1 MDTSEKIVQLLK
13 LSENVLESV
22 NKIVS
27 ESEKD
32 RIEARE
38 SRKDMDKFNRIMI
51 QEIRDSTKSINKVI
65 SGYINNESNL
75 IEKEINGYIR
85 NYLEND
91 SKFNNFTI
99 FDISSSW
106 RLLKENKI
114 EKDPF
119 VNKQTITDFDGIFI
133 LSSDDNYAPLAISDK
148 TVVRSKNKNNNN
160 SQSKI
165 KKFLIVEA
173 KHCLDNTQLNKKIS
187 QIERFQEYLK
197 ESHTIDKE
205 KFTIEYK
212 NKVISYKLNEFE
224 TDIILIFGSEDMGEN
239 QIELLKEKGESLRE
253 KKIEIGYLKPSGKR
267 YELYCYKSEKEF
279 EQNKNIYHK
288 EVGATKLTLRTGGKK
303 RRQQS

>member
-106 RLLKENKI
+106 
-114 EKDPF
+114 
-119 VNKQTITDFDGIFI
+119 
-133 LSSDDNYAPLAISDK
+133 
-148 TVVRSKNKNNNN
+148 
-160 SQSKI
+160 
-165 KKFLIVEA
+165 
-173 KHCLDNTQLNKKIS
+173 
-187 QIERFQEYLK
+187 
-197 ESHTIDKE
+197 
-205 KFTIEYK
+205 
-212 NKVISYKLNEFE
+212 
-224 TDIILIFGSEDMGEN
+224 
-239 QIELLKEKGESLRE
+239 
-253 KKIEIGYLKPSGKR
+253 
-267 YELYCYKSEKEF
+267 
-279 EQNKNIYHK
+279 
-288 EVGATKLTLRTGGKK
+288 
-303 RRQQS
+303 